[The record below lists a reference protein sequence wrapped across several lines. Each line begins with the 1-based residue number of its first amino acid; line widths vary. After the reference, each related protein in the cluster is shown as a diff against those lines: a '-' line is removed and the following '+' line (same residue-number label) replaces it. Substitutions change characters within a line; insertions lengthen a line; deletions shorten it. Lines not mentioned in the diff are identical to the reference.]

1 MEGAKFSGNRISAF
15 GDKGLGNDPK
25 KLEKY
30 LNFRFEAKS
39 SWGSGAG
46 IVGDASG

>member
-1 MEGAKFSGNRISAF
+1 MGNIF
-15 GDKGLGNDPK
+15 LLLETKVWETTK

-46 IVGDASG
+46 IVGDGSG